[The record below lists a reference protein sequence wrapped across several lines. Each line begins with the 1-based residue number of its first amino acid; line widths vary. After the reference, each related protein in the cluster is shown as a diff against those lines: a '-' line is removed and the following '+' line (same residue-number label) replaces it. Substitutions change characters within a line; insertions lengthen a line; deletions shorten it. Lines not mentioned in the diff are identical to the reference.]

1 MRADARTDLNLIV
14 FLSNRCNLQCA
25 YCAVEINKGKAL
37 HLDEARLRAGIV
49 RYLDETEGRK
59 SVTLLGGEPFLDF
72 PLLERTADFCA
83 AEAARR
89 GEPVRVS
96 VYTNGVLLDAP
107 RLASLRRRGATVWL
121 SLDGRAESNDG
132 HRVFR
137 AGRRSVFAA
146 VDARLAGL
154 DRGQL
159 RANMV
164 VHADTARD
172 LVRNVAWFGDRG
184 FPVVNFHPELWEG
197 WTPARLSEL
206 ESSLRGLSR
215 WYRARWAALGRPPF
229 EIPIVS
235 LMLDHAPGQ
244 DGPAWWERCEN
255 LVLGADGRFRA
266 CERDVADDYV
276 LTEGKVIGTPETGID
291 WEKKE
296 AQYEE
301 ARALLRRRG
310 AGKAWHH
317 ACPKGLVTLAA
328 QRGWDPGRVLDS
340 FEAVSRVF
348 GEGLLEL
355 AASVKDLPGACE
367 LYPRSAQARPAP
379 RRKAALSA
387 LDRYLDARRGTPAA
401 AAHGLGA
408 AAITRFWEGDA
419 RHARGLARLWR
430 RFEEAPLGR
439 PAERPRDEAS
449 LLVLRGLSRPCG
461 PAVPGRPSADAVR
474 DWREAVSADPL
485 CAWAW
490 LLLGVSSMQERR
502 LEEALER
509 MTVAA
514 ELRPEWAWVRI
525 VRAWTFHLL
534 GRQEDARR
542 DLESARKLSPRSA
555 WPDALLASAEYGGEP
570 EAMLERLMRAARKR
584 PAAWT
589 VAWRG
594 YARLRLGRAAEAE
607 ADLSRAVASDRR
619 FDRAWAWLGEA
630 RAALGRPEASEAALS
645 RAIVLSPTMPTAF
658 LSRARARLSRGD
670 ADGAMDDLLALA
682 RLNRRYEWETNWY
695 NARYSH
701 EERSWGA
708 LLEAAAALRS
718 ARPAA
723 FAPRLVEAAARL
735 ARREYEA
742 AEALLRDARPN
753 AQWRPWTS
761 LWRGLA
767 LRRLDRAPEAM
778 SAFEDAGGAA
788 SAWALAWSAALDLSA
803 GRAGPALAKA
813 ERAAKLDPL
822 LSDAWLSLAGAR
834 LSGGDEAGALG
845 SLERH
850 SALEPMM
857 SWSREWR
864 GRLAARL
871 GRWPEAWDALAG
883 LPQPGPAAAAL
894 REAARARVAAAG
906 ALPGLPEPGLEA
918 AAPGADLSW
927 LFDDRAPGGAP
938 PPSEGRL
945 PKDAS
950 PFLAR
955 ARAACARGDF
965 SLALAQ
971 ARWVVEEPIF
981 DPWSAEGLALEAR
994 ALAGLGRTE
1003 EACARAAFLARLL
1016 PDSPW
1021 PHVLAARALAAAGD
1035 PAGARHRLGLALRS
1049 APENA
1054 RLRAGAAAWLEREP
1068 ALRGGA
1074 R

>member
-1 MRADARTDLNLIV
+1 MRADARRDLNLIV

-37 HLDEARLRAGIV
+37 HLDEARLRAGVV

-72 PLLERTADFCA
+72 PLLERVADFCA
-83 AEAARR
+83 AESARR

-96 VYTNGVLLDAP
+96 VYTNGVLLDGAK
-107 RLASLRRRGATVWL
+107 LASLRRRGATVWL
-121 SLDGRAESNDG
+121 SLDGRAGSNDG

-137 AGRRSVFAA
+137 AGERSVFAA

-164 VHADTARD
+164 VHADTARE
-172 LVRNVAWFGDRG
+172 LVRNVAWFEGRG

-197 WTPARLSEL
+197 WTAARLAEL
-206 ESSLRGLSR
+206 SASLRELSR

-235 LMLDHAPGQ
+235 LMLDHEPGQ
-244 DGPAWWERCEN
+244 AGPAWWERCEN

-266 CERDVADDYV
+266 CERDVADDYA

-296 AQYEE
+296 AQYEQ

-310 AGKAWHH
+310 AEKAWHH

-328 QRGWDPGRVLDS
+328 QRGWDLGRVLDS

-355 AASVKDLPGACE
+355 AAAVKDLPGACE
-367 LYPRSAQARPAP
+367 LYPRAAVVRAAA
-379 RRKAALSA
+379 RRKAAPSA
-387 LDRYLDARRGTPAA
+387 LDEYLDAGRGELAA

-408 AAITRFWEGDA
+408 AAITRFWEGDS
-419 RHARGLARLWR
+419 RDARGLARLWR
-430 RFEEAPLGR
+430 RFEEAPAGR
-439 PAERPRDEAS
+439 AVPKPRDEAAR
-449 LLVLRGLSRPCG
+449 LVLRGLARPC
-461 PAVPGRPSADAVR
+461 AASAPGRPSPEAVR
-474 DWREAVSADPL
+474 DWQTALSADPL
-485 CAWAW
+485 CAWAAA
-490 LLLGVSSMQERR
+490 LLGVSSMQERR
-502 LEEALER
+502 LEEALGR
-509 MTVAA
+509 LTFAA
-514 ELRPEWAWVRI
+514 ELRPEWPWVRI
-525 VRAWTFHLL
+525 VRAWAFHLL

-542 DLESARKLSPRSA
+542 DLEAARRLAPRSA

-570 EAMLERLMRAARKR
+570 EAMLARLMKAARKR

-589 VAWRG
+589 IAWRG
-594 YARLRLGRAAEAE
+594 YARLRLGRAAEADQ
-607 ADLSRAVASDRR
+607 DLSRAVALDPR

-630 RAALGRPEASEAALS
+630 RAAEGRPEAAEAALS

-658 LSRARARLSRGD
+658 LARARARLARGD
-670 ADGAMDDLLALA
+670 ADGAAGDLLELA

-695 NARYSH
+695 NTRYAH

-708 LLEAAAALRS
+708 LLETAAALRA

-723 FAPRLVEAAARL
+723 FAPRLVEAASRL

-742 AEALLRDARPN
+742 AEALLRDARPT
-753 AQWRPWTS
+753 AEWRPWTA
-761 LWRGLA
+761 LWRGLS
-767 LRRLDRAPEAM
+767 LRRLDRAPEAAAALE
-778 SAFEDAGGAA
+778 SAGGPA

-813 ERAAKLDPL
+813 ERAARLDPL
-822 LSDAWLSLAGAR
+822 LSDAWLSLAAAR
-834 LSGGDEAGALG
+834 LSGGDEPGALDALG
-845 SLERH
+845 RH

-906 ALPGLPEPGLEA
+906 ALPGRPEPGLEA
-918 AAPGADLSW
+918 AAPGPDLSW
-927 LFDDRAPGGAP
+927 LFDDSAPFGAP
-938 PPSEGRL
+938 PPESGTL

-955 ARAACARGDF
+955 ARAACARGEF

-981 DPWSAEGLALEAR
+981 DPWSVEGLALEAR

-1016 PDSPW
+1016 PESPW

-1035 PAGARHRLGLALRS
+1035 PAAARRKLGLALRS
-1049 APENA
+1049 APA
-1054 RLRAGAAAWLEREP
+1054 DGRLRAGAAAWLEREP
-1068 ALRGGA
+1068 ALKGETR
-1074 R
+1074 